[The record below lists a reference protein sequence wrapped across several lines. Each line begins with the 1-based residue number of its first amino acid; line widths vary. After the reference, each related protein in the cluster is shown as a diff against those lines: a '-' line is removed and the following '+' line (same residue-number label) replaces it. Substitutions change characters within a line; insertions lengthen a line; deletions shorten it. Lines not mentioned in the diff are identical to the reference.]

1 MPHWHIKVKSI
12 PFFSINNIP
21 ETNVAVTQCACRR
34 RACERRLLNV
44 RDSMLLW
51 RTGAFPY
58 KIQGQKDIVDY
69 AVGLLSRT
77 WVTKVFFC
85 ITFIFFSDVELAVD
99 SCFSLLTSNTVIRN
113 LKLQYFVCDNVL

>member
-1 MPHWHIKVKSI
+1 
-12 PFFSINNIP
+12 
-21 ETNVAVTQCACRR
+21 
-34 RACERRLLNV
+34 
-44 RDSMLLW
+44 MLLW
-51 RTGAFPY
+51 RPGAFPY
-58 KIQGQKDIVDY
+58 EIQGHENVVDNT
-69 AVGLLSRT
+69 VGLLSRT